1 MQLGGQNGQAQ
12 TASPRLQQLD
22 FVGMNVTGDDLSL
35 IVHVHASGKGLAA
48 GSGTA
53 VQNPLARLDMCRRHG
68 QAGCRILDVEI
79 ALLVGAQP
87 LHISGTTQQQAA
99 FQPGV
104 TLYLHPVSLQLLH
117 RLVHGAYHRVHLGRG
132 GGLAVVCLG
141 PGLHAVHAQHLG
153 KLLHQPPGVAGLE
166 GDGLQLVLPLRRRQR
181 HVPEDTP
188 EHTID
193 HPSRS
198 GIAAVLFGQLHAF
211 IYRRTGWNLVHIQDL
226 IQGEA
231 QNGQH
236 LGFQFFQATS
246 AAAFQIPVQGHPG
259 LEHTKAQPGGQGG
272 IPTVQGALFQYS
284 LQMSLRP
291 GPLLITGCQGQHG
304 RFSGRTHR

>member
-1 MQLGGQNGQAQ
+1 
-12 TASPRLQQLD
+12 
-22 FVGMNVTGDDLSL
+22 
-35 IVHVHASGKGLAA
+35 
-48 GSGTA
+48 
-53 VQNPLARLDMCRRHG
+53 MCCRHG
-68 QAGCRILDVEI
+68 QACRRILDVEI
-79 ALLVGAQP
+79 ALLVGVQP
-87 LHISGTTQQQAA
+87 LHISGAAQEQAT
-99 FQPGV
+99 FQPEV
-104 TLYLHPVSLQLLH
+104 ALYLHPVPLQLLH

-166 GDGLQLVLPLRRRQR
+166 GDGLQLVLPLGKRQG

-226 IQGEA
+226 IQGET